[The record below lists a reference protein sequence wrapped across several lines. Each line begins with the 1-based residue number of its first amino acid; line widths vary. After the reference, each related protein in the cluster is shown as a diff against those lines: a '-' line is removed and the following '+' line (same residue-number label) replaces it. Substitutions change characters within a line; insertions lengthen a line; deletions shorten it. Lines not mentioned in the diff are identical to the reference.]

1 MRSVSWHFVC
11 LLFPDCLHI
20 FSTLVCVWVWVES
33 LILYE
38 KSFKGYHFLVTT
50 NFILILIFI
59 IFFSLLLCCEL
70 LNIKLQKKRM
80 KNITRETEIPEC
92 KGGNFFFLFY
102 CSFYLWEEKVVMNI
116 RKSWKKNRFKY
127 DGIFDVSDRR
137 IKLPTEKP
145 D

>member
-1 MRSVSWHFVC
+1 MAAPSSSVIATKGVNYLCIHTVLFSSYYLNSWDQFLDILFV
-11 LLFPDCLHI
+11 FFYPDCLHI

-50 NFILILIFI
+50 NFIIILIFFI
-59 IFFSLLLCCEL
+59 ILFSLLLYCEL

-92 KGGNFFFLFY
+92 KGGNFFF
-102 CSFYLWEEKVVMNI
+102 SFIVPFIFER
-116 RKSWKKNRFKY
+116 RK
-127 DGIFDVSDRR
+127 
-137 IKLPTEKP
+137 
-145 D
+145 